1 MDDPK
6 AGVEVRGKEV
16 RNGEKLGLKDVTR
29 LLDEKQCR
37 GSFAEGPRH
46 PGLSCPP
53 PQ

>member
-29 LLDEKQCR
+29 LLNEKTV
-37 GSFAEGPRH
+37 
-46 PGLSCPP
+46 PG
-53 PQ
+53 